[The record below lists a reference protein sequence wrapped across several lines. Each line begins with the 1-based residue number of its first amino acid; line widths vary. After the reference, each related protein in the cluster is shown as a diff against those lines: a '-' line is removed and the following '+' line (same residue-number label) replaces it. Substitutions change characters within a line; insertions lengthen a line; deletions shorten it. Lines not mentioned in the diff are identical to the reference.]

1 MMEYYSVLKRNELS
15 SHEKTWRKLK
25 CILLKERRTD
35 VQTIFWQATRSK
47 TGGCLQL
54 ITLPVCQNQ
63 GFKFKMLANRNHY
76 NTQARLEG
84 NTGLKFGYI

>member
-1 MMEYYSVLKRNELS
+1 MYTHIHNLCYCFVTLRTYTLIK
-15 SHEKTWRKLK
+15 
-25 CILLKERRTD
+25 TD
-35 VQTIFWQATRSK
+35 VQTIFWQATGSK
-47 TGGCLQL
+47 IGGCLQL